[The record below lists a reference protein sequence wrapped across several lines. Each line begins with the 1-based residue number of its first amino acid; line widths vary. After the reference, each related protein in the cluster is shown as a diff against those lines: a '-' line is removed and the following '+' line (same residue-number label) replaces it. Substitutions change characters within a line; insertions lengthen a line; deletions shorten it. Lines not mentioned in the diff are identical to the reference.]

1 MAYLYRH
8 IREDKN
14 EPFYIGIGSDST
26 YKRANQTKKERRNNI
41 WNKIVS
47 KTFYKVEILF
57 DDLTWEEACNKEKE
71 FIALYGRI
79 DNGTGLLANMTNGG
93 DGSLGIIKSEQTI
106 SKLKER
112 MSGKGNPMYG
122 VKHPPELIEQI
133 RLKNLGK
140 TAWNKGL
147 PCLDHVKKA
156 LSEKMIGSTP
166 WNKGKP
172 HSLESKLKMSE
183 VKLSKKNIAW
193 NKGLKKVNGISNAKT
208 VFCLQSGIYYESAK
222 EASDI
227 LGINY
232 STLKSKLNGSMKNNT
247 CLIYV

>member
-26 YKRANQTKKERRNNI
+26 YKRANQAKKERRNNI

-47 KTFYKVEILF
+47 KTLYKVEILF
-57 DDLTWEEACNKEKE
+57 DDLTWEEACDKEKE
-71 FIALYGRI
+71 FISLYGRI

-156 LSEKMIGSTP
+156 LSEKMIGS
-166 WNKGKP
+166 
-172 HSLESKLKMSE
+172 
-183 VKLSKKNIAW
+183 IAW
-193 NKGLKKVNGISNAKT
+193 NKGLKNVNGLGMAKIVLDLHT
-208 VFCLQSGIYYESAK
+208 GVFYDSIK
-222 EASDI
+222 EAAI
-227 LGINY
+227 YNNFNH
-232 STLKSKLNGSMKNNT
+232 STLKSKLNGNNKNNT
-247 CLIYV
+247 KFILV

>member
-14 EPFYIGIGSDST
+14 EPFYIGIGSGST
-26 YKRANQTKKERRNNI
+26 YKRANQAKKERRNNI

-47 KTFYKVEILF
+47 KTLYKVEILF
-57 DDLTWEEACNKEKE
+57 DDLTWEEACEKEKE

-140 TAWNKGL
+140 PAWNKGL

-156 LSEKMIGSTP
+156 LSEKMIGS
-166 WNKGKP
+166 
-172 HSLESKLKMSE
+172 
-183 VKLSKKNIAW
+183 IAW

-208 VFCLQSGIYYESAK
+208 VLCLQSGIYYESAK
-222 EASDI
+222 DASNI
-227 LGINY
+227 LGINH
-232 STLKSKLNGSMKNNT
+232 STLRSKLNGSVKNNT
-247 CLIYV
+247 SLIYV

>member
-26 YKRANQTKKERRNNI
+26 YKRANQAKKERRNNI

-47 KTFYKVEILF
+47 KTLYKVEILF
-57 DDLTWEEACNKEKE
+57 DDLTWEEACDKEKE

-122 VKHPPELIEQI
+122 VKHPSELIEQI

-140 TAWNKGL
+140 PAWNKGL
-147 PCLDHVKKA
+147 PCLNHVKKA
-156 LSEKMIGSTP
+156 LSEKMIGS
-166 WNKGKP
+166 
-172 HSLESKLKMSE
+172 
-183 VKLSKKNIAW
+183 IAW

-208 VFCLQSGIYYESAK
+208 VLCLQSGIYYESAK
-222 EASDI
+222 DASNI
-227 LGINY
+227 LGINH
-232 STLKSKLNGSMKNNT
+232 STLRSKLNGSVKNNT
-247 CLIYV
+247 SLIYV